1 MSNLEIPYN
10 KDSFILY
17 TKDDSTWKEILKKN
31 PPYYESNLLVVP
43 VVYLVSKFGK
53 KLVNLIAENLNLN
66 LTGVSATDNYYK
78 LEEKLKESKTK
89 LIIINDIHNLLY
101 SLKPIDVL
109 VMVSQI
115 MALSKELKISFV
127 MNGSVA
133 SDLLTDLN
141 KEFNG
146 TLLIN

>member
-1 MSNLEIPYN
+1 M
-10 KDSFILY
+10 
-17 TKDDSTWKEILKKN
+17 
-31 PPYYESNLLVVP
+31 
-43 VVYLVSKFGK
+43 VSKFGK

-78 LEEKLKESKTK
+78 LEEKLRESKTK

-127 MNGSVA
+127 MNGNVT
-133 SDLLTDLN
+133 SDLLADLN

>member
-1 MSNLEIPYN
+1 MSNLEIPHN

-17 TKDDSTWKEILKKN
+17 TKDNFIWKEILKKN
-31 PPYYESNLLVVP
+31 PPYYESNMLIIP
-43 VVYLVSKFGK
+43 VVNLVSKFGK
-53 KLVNLIAENLNLN
+53 KLINLIAENLNLN
-66 LTGVSATDNYYK
+66 LNGANATENYYEI
-78 LEEKLKESKTK
+78 EEKLKESKTK

-101 SLKPIDVL
+101 SVEPIDVL
-109 VMVSQI
+109 AMISQI

-127 MNGSVA
+127 MNGNVA
-133 SDLLTDLN
+133 SDLLADLN